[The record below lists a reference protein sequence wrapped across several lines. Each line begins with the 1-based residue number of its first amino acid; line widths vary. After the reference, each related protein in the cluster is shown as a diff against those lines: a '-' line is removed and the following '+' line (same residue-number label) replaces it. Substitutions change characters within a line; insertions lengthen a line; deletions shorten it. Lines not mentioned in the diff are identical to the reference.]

1 MLSDKI
7 KELYKITNE
16 LEHSYPGRKFTID
29 GHLVGSIGE
38 VIVAEHYGLDL
49 LPNSTKTHDA
59 RTKDGKMVQ
68 IKATQVKGIAI
79 SSEPDYLIVIRLL
92 SDGSWEEIYNGPGK
106 AAWDNA
112 GKMQKNGQRPIS
124 LSKLRNLM
132 GPVDIGNGISK
143 KNMPYI
149 TEEDGQQIVV
159 ATNKTRIVYK
169 FFDLAEGAYILTL
182 RYKSRGGGKVI
193 LQTDFGESTAA
204 ILPSET
210 WVDIEIPCAFRTGI
224 QPLVLHY
231 QGSREFGIQSFCLH
245 RR

>member
-16 LEHSYPGRKFTID
+16 LEYSYPGRKFTID

-132 GPVDIGNGISK
+132 GSVDINDKI
-143 KNMPYI
+143 
-149 TEEDGQQIVV
+149 
-159 ATNKTRIVYK
+159 ARIV
-169 FFDLAEGAYILTL
+169 
-182 RYKSRGGGKVI
+182 
-193 LQTDFGESTAA
+193 
-204 ILPSET
+204 
-210 WVDIEIPCAFRTGI
+210 
-224 QPLVLHY
+224 
-231 QGSREFGIQSFCLH
+231 
-245 RR
+245 

>member
-1 MLSDKI
+1 MLLDKI
-7 KELYKITNE
+7 KELYDITNE
-16 LEHSYPGRKFTID
+16 LERTYPGRKFTID

-92 SDGSWEEIYNGPGK
+92 SDGSWKEIYNGPGK

-132 GPVDIGNGISK
+132 GSVDIKDKI
-143 KNMPYI
+143 
-149 TEEDGQQIVV
+149 
-159 ATNKTRIVYK
+159 ARI
-169 FFDLAEGAYILTL
+169 L
-182 RYKSRGGGKVI
+182 
-193 LQTDFGESTAA
+193 
-204 ILPSET
+204 
-210 WVDIEIPCAFRTGI
+210 
-224 QPLVLHY
+224 
-231 QGSREFGIQSFCLH
+231 
-245 RR
+245 

>member
-7 KELYKITNE
+7 KQLYKITNE
-16 LEHSYPGRKFTID
+16 LEQTYPGRKFTVD

-38 VIVAEHYGLDL
+38 VIVAEHYGLSL

-59 RTKDGKMVQ
+59 VSKEGKQVQ

-132 GPVDIGNGISK
+132 GSVDVNDKI
-143 KNMPYI
+143 
-149 TEEDGQQIVV
+149 
-159 ATNKTRIVYK
+159 ARIV
-169 FFDLAEGAYILTL
+169 
-182 RYKSRGGGKVI
+182 
-193 LQTDFGESTAA
+193 
-204 ILPSET
+204 
-210 WVDIEIPCAFRTGI
+210 
-224 QPLVLHY
+224 
-231 QGSREFGIQSFCLH
+231 
-245 RR
+245 

>member
-1 MLSDKI
+1 M
-7 KELYKITNE
+7 
-16 LEHSYPGRKFTID
+16 EHCYPGRKFTID

-92 SDGSWEEIYNGPGK
+92 SDGSWEEIYNGPGR

-112 GKMQKNGQRPIS
+112 CKMQKNGQRPIS

-132 GPVDIGNGISK
+132 GSVNINDKI
-143 KNMPYI
+143 
-149 TEEDGQQIVV
+149 E
-159 ATNKTRIVYK
+159 RIV
-169 FFDLAEGAYILTL
+169 
-182 RYKSRGGGKVI
+182 
-193 LQTDFGESTAA
+193 
-204 ILPSET
+204 
-210 WVDIEIPCAFRTGI
+210 
-224 QPLVLHY
+224 
-231 QGSREFGIQSFCLH
+231 
-245 RR
+245 

>member
-1 MLSDKI
+1 MLLDKI
-7 KELYKITNE
+7 KELYDITNE
-16 LEHSYPGRKFTID
+16 LERTYPGRKFTID

-68 IKATQVKGIAI
+68 IKAPQVKGIAI

-106 AAWDNA
+106 AAWDDA

-132 GPVDIGNGISK
+132 GSVDIKDKI
-143 KNMPYI
+143 
-149 TEEDGQQIVV
+149 
-159 ATNKTRIVYK
+159 ARI
-169 FFDLAEGAYILTL
+169 L
-182 RYKSRGGGKVI
+182 
-193 LQTDFGESTAA
+193 
-204 ILPSET
+204 
-210 WVDIEIPCAFRTGI
+210 
-224 QPLVLHY
+224 
-231 QGSREFGIQSFCLH
+231 
-245 RR
+245 